1 MTRYTTRTLLGA
13 LFCFSMVTNLGCV
26 GDAEL
31 DGHADEHSHS
41 HEIVRDSEI
50 LYVMDEQEADERFA
64 PGQADFIPVNA
75 FEQIEFV
82 FTAEQA
88 AQTQVQIR
96 DEDGTWGAWQPLEMD
111 WSEGEFHNAFI
122 DLGEGAAATGL
133 RLKGLE
139 GLAFARLE
147 FLGEA
152 VELEQRPEL
161 VSELR
166 RPGKWSPSAE
176 VLAAGSRQY
185 LPYEAAGT
193 RCSGGMTPGAVELG
207 RFIKANFPGVASVQG
222 YNCRTIGGSS
232 TLSLHGVGRALDI
245 MIPVDGSWSDRGS
258 ADNDKGDPIAD
269 WLIANAETIGIQY
282 IVWDRRSWGAH
293 RSGNKLRDYGGQHA
307 HHDHLHIE
315 LTTAA
320 ARKATPFF
328 GGSVPPINGTST
340 TVSCKDSRAIGPQCA
355 IPSGFQNLVGDFN
368 GDGKKDV
375 AVLSANGAGAWN
387 SWYAMDLSKGN
398 GFNSTVWGSATPQH
412 MRNGVADSNYRAL
425 VGDFNGDGKD
435 DVATIGLDAAG
446 GWRDW
451 IAMDLSRGSSFRST
465 VWGAAT
471 PVHIRN
477 GSSSRDY
484 RTLVGDFNGDGKDD
498 IATVSLNGGGGWADW
513 IAMELSTG
521 SGFRSKV
528 WGAKTPRHI
537 RNGGANND
545 YRVLVGDFNG
555 DGKDDIATITRDGN
569 GGWRDWVAVELST
582 GSGFAS
588 KTWRAATPI
597 HMRNGGASNDY
608 RVLVGDFNGDG
619 KDDLATMTRNGG
631 GGWADWAALELSTGN
646 GFASKTW
653 RSKTPQHMRNGGAGN
668 DYRILVGDVNGDGK
682 DDLLTL
688 SPNGAGSWSR
698 WASVD
703 LSSGSGFN
711 TREMTNAIP
720 QHIRNGDS
728 KREYRAMLADF
739 TGDGKADLNVLS
751 IDGGGAWKDWYALA
765 ISKGTSMADAV
776 WRSSTPQHI
785 RNGNVK

>member
-1 MTRYTTRTLLGA
+1 
-13 LFCFSMVTNLGCV
+13 
-26 GDAEL
+26 
-31 DGHADEHSHS
+31 
-41 HEIVRDSEI
+41 
-50 LYVMDEQEADERFA
+50 
-64 PGQADFIPVNA
+64 
-75 FEQIEFV
+75 
-82 FTAEQA
+82 
-88 AQTQVQIR
+88 
-96 DEDGTWGAWQPLEMD
+96 
-111 WSEGEFHNAFI
+111 
-122 DLGEGAAATGL
+122 
-133 RLKGLE
+133 
-139 GLAFARLE
+139 
-147 FLGEA
+147 
-152 VELEQRPEL
+152 
-161 VSELR
+161 
-166 RPGKWSPSAE
+166 
-176 VLAAGSRQY
+176 
-185 LPYEAAGT
+185 
-193 RCSGGMTPGAVELG
+193 
-207 RFIKANFPGVASVQG
+207 
-222 YNCRTIGGSS
+222 
-232 TLSLHGVGRALDI
+232 
-245 MIPVDGSWSDRGS
+245 
-258 ADNDKGDPIAD
+258 
-269 WLIANAETIGIQY
+269 
-282 IVWDRRSWGAH
+282 
-293 RSGNKLRDYGGQHA
+293 
-307 HHDHLHIE
+307 
-315 LTTAA
+315 
-320 ARKATPFF
+320 
-328 GGSVPPINGTST
+328 
-340 TVSCKDSRAIGPQCA
+340 
-355 IPSGFQNLVGDFN
+355 
-368 GDGKKDV
+368 
-375 AVLSANGAGAWN
+375 
-387 SWYAMDLSKGN
+387 
-398 GFNSTVWGSATPQH
+398 
-412 MRNGVADSNYRAL
+412 
-425 VGDFNGDGKD
+425 
-435 DVATIGLDAAG
+435 
-446 GWRDW
+446 
-451 IAMDLSRGSSFRST
+451 MDLSRGSSFRST

-477 GSSSRDY
+477 GSSSRNY

-785 RNGNVK
+785 RNGDVK